1 MITHVCRTEMI
12 EYGKYYSVVSAE
24 LVGSRERIWA
34 LVIRFYDLGFM
45 RDNITLMMNPY
56 NDFLQDV
63 ITSSRE
69 EQ

>member
-1 MITHVCRTEMI
+1 MI

-24 LVGSRERIWA
+24 LIGSRERVWG

-56 NDFLQDV
+56 HDFLQDV
-63 ITSSRE
+63 ISSSRE
-69 EQ
+69 

>member
-1 MITHVCRTEMI
+1 MI